1 MRGNKNNTN
10 ASPSPHKDGARESAA
25 RDNNQPDSGASTFQE
40 GTTLM
45 PQSIMEADNS
55 SQMMDQSNTSQ
66 EVSNKIL
73 KLTDTYD
80 VLQLPRGLDV
90 DYVRNILLKYLEY
103 MASGDNEK
111 MALTLEKV
119 LFTVLNA
126 SPDDLASLEKTRQAN
141 NRGIWSYFYD
151 LPNTK
156 VAKPIKPGVRSF
168 GSLNTSF
175 GQQNTSMQNNNSFG
189 SANGQYRM

>member
-1 MRGNKNNTN
+1 M
-10 ASPSPHKDGARESAA
+10 
-25 RDNNQPDSGASTFQE
+25 
-40 GTTLM
+40 
-45 PQSIMEADNS
+45 
-55 SQMMDQSNTSQ
+55 
-66 EVSNKIL
+66 
-73 KLTDTYD
+73 
-80 VLQLPRGLDV
+80 PRGLDV

-168 GSLNTSF
+168 GSLNNSF
-175 GQQNTSMQNNNSFG
+175 GQQNTSYGSNS
-189 SANGQYRM
+189 GQYRM